1 MSSCFMHVSPP
12 PLHTHLL
19 RWYDSRT
26 REMPWRN
33 HPDPYA
39 VWVSEIMLQQT
50 QVETVKGKGYFT
62 RFMSAFP
69 TVAQLAAAPQ
79 QAVLKA
85 WEGLGYYTRARNLQ
99 KAAQRIVAQGGGL
112 PDTSG
117 GWAELPGVGPYT
129 AAAIASIS
137 FGETA
142 PVVDG
147 NVARV
152 FARYLGWPDDFRK
165 SPPREKLAAWL
176 LPFIRKSKRP
186 GDFNQAMMDLGA
198 TCCTPR
204 TPLCAECPLRKNCF
218 AFREG
223 KQSAYPVKPEKKAL
237 PTRRMVAAYVAD
249 NKGRVLLTQRV
260 GEKLLGGLWELPT
273 VEVTHKPSPRDAARA
288 LREKTGLTAVGAKRK
303 GGVVAH
309 TFSHFKL
316 ELHVYAVSG
325 VTGVLDKKRP
335 PPARFAPPETLPL
348 TTATRRVIGL

>member
-1 MSSCFMHVSPP
+1 
-12 PLHTHLL
+12 
-19 RWYDSRT
+19 
-26 REMPWRN
+26 MPWRN

-50 QVETVKGKGYFT
+50 QVETVKGYFT

-79 QAVLKA
+79 QDVLKA

-99 KAAQRIVAQGGGL
+99 KAAQLITAQGGAL
-112 PDTSG
+112 PDTSL

-137 FGETA
+137 FGEA
-142 PVVDG
+142 VPVVDG

-165 SPPREKLAAWL
+165 LPARAKLAEWL

-204 TPLCAECPLRKNCF
+204 APLCAECPLRKNCL

-223 KQSAYPVKPEKKAL
+223 TQTAFPVKPEKKVL
-237 PTRRMVAAYVAD
+237 PVRRMVAVYVTDAQ
-249 NKGRVLLTQRV
+249 GRILFVQRTD
-260 GEKLLGGLWELPT
+260 EKLLGGLWELPML
-273 VEVTHKPSPRDAARA
+273 EVKGKPTPRDAVQA
-288 LREKTGLTAVGAKRK
+288 LREKTGLVATGATFK
-303 GGVVAH
+303 GKIEH
-309 TFSHFKL
+309 TFSHFKQAVD
-316 ELHVYAVSG
+316 VYAVSSIAN
-325 VTGVLDKKRP
+325 TLDKKRYP
-335 PPARFAPPETLPL
+335 NARFALSKSLPL
-348 TTATRRVIGL
+348 TTVTRRAEEVL